1 MEDYEQTAI
10 TSMNKLK
17 EKHKT
22 DLENLADV
30 IKQNFK
36 TKDVKRSREIIDLQ
50 KQIETLVS
58 INKFEEAEKVKQ
70 ILEMTKELDT

>member
-17 EKHKT
+17 DKHST
-22 DLENLADV
+22 DLEKLGEV
-30 IKQNFK
+30 IKQNFR
-36 TKDVKRSREIIDLQ
+36 TKDVKRSKEIIDLQ

-58 INKFEEAEKVKQ
+58 INKFGEAEKVK
-70 ILEMTKELDT
+70 

>member
-17 EKHKT
+17 EKHKS
-22 DLENLADV
+22 DLKNLADV

-36 TKDVKRSREIIDLQ
+36 TKDVKRSREIIDL
-50 KQIETLVS
+50 
-58 INKFEEAEKVKQ
+58 
-70 ILEMTKELDT
+70 

>member
-17 EKHKT
+17 DKHQT
-22 DLENLADV
+22 DLEKLADV

-36 TKDVKRSREIIDLQ
+36 TKDVKRTKEIIDL
-50 KQIETLVS
+50 
-58 INKFEEAEKVKQ
+58 
-70 ILEMTKELDT
+70 